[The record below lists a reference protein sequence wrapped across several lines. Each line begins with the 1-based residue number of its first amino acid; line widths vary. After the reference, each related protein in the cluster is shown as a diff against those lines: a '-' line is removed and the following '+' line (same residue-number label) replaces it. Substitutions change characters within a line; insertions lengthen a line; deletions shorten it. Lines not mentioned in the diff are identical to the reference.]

1 MNVSGFGLYFSE
13 WTAFDVSHSFLFVV
27 DVGSEPEESEEDDE
41 NATKSSDI
49 KNSNEEDEEADE
61 ESEEEDS
68 EEEEN
73 DQAEVASAEPT
84 VPVKRG
90 RGRPRGSTS
99 LSNSQR
105 STADNSTSNTPLSI
119 LEVKALLA
127 ANLLLLQGT
136 ELGHVISTLEQ
147 KCPAALIEEGPPFEF
162 DKFDPKES
170 SFLPSSYYDDHLELN
185 LDVVDEALLRDLYRY
200 SVTQTQGRKR
210 PLGFTLS
217 NHKST
222 PAAPLASS
230 PTPTGAAVA
239 TMVPAITGATT
250 SGGRATKKGRMS
262 SSAAASR
269 GSLEHAATSNSPGV
283 INSGHMDIS

>member
-1 MNVSGFGLYFSE
+1 VSY
-13 WTAFDVSHSFLFVV
+13 SFLFAV
-27 DVGSEPEESEEDDE
+27 DVGSEPEESEEEDE
-41 NATKSSDI
+41 NASKSSDI
-49 KNSNEEDEEADE
+49 KNSNEDEDEADE

-73 DQAEVASAEPT
+73 DQAEVASAEPA

-105 STADNSTSNTPLSI
+105 STADNSNTPLSI

-170 SFLPSSYYDDHLELN
+170 SFLSSSYYDDHLELN

-217 NHKST
+217 HHKST

-230 PTPTGAAVA
+230 PTPNSVAVA
-239 TMVPAITGATT
+239 TMVPAITGATA

-262 SSAAASR
+262 ASAAASR